1 MVNLKRGGKRCTKS
15 RGKATPLQ
23 GEPAAKQT
31 FDIVTPLQGEPAAKQ
46 TFDKSEKLHKNSDYV
61 LLFCFVV

>member
-15 RGKATPLQ
+15 RGKA
-23 GEPAAKQT
+23 
-31 FDIVTPLQGEPAAKQ
+31 TPLQGEPAAKQ